1 MRSIPARFRAGSIHS
16 IPIIR
21 KGGKILKQKRTI
33 AKILSAVMATGI
45 AFAFSACGSG
55 GGASSSAAP
64 SSAAPS
70 SQAAASGGAADGA
83 LKGVKLKIGTSG
95 LFGPFSYYDKD
106 GKTLIGY
113 DLDLIKALQ
122 GILGFEI
129 DGDIQAM
136 SYSALTASVGQGKLD
151 LAAAALCVTDE
162 RKKTMDFSET
172 YCDSGQKVMVN
183 KEKDSG
189 IKSVDDLKGKKVAV
203 EKGTASHA
211 YAQKNLADSTLE
223 VHDTITTAYASLE
236 QGKVDAVIQDAPGC
250 AFYIKTTSGT
260 KLETV
265 GDEFNQGQ
273 SPYAIAFKKGFEYT
287 DKFDQA
293 LRELKDNGT
302 LDQLYKKWCE

>member
-1 MRSIPARFRAGSIHS
+1 M
-16 IPIIR
+16 
-21 KGGKILKQKRTI
+21 KKRQTF
-33 AKILSAVMATGI
+33 AKILFTAMTIGMALS
-45 AFAFSACGSG
+45 FSACSNGA
-55 GGASSSAAP
+55 ASSTP

-70 SQAAASGGAADGA
+70 SEAASSEAASSEASSGSSVDGA
-83 LKGVKLKIGTSG
+83 LKGVTLKVGTSG
-95 LFGPFSYYDKD
+95 LFGPFTYYDKD

-113 DLDLIKALQ
+113 DLDLIKNLQ
-122 GILGFEI
+122 DILGFEV

-151 LAAAALCVTDE
+151 MAAAALCVTDE

-183 KEKDSG
+183 KESDSG
-189 IKSVDDLKGKKVAV
+189 IESVDDLAGKKIAV

-211 YAQKNLADSTLE
+211 YAQKNLPDSTLE

-250 AFYIKTTSGT
+250 AFYIKTTDAT
-260 KLETV
+260 KLEMV

-287 DKFDQA
+287 DQFNQA
-293 LRELKDNGT
+293 LQELKDNGT
-302 LDQLYKKWCE
+302 LDQIYQKWCE